1 MNKKIIAIIIII
13 LCIFGV
19 YLYGT
24 HKELTLNDYFV
35 KSDDYTSTWNN
46 VSKEISVQKEFP
58 LKFNQT
64 YENVATEVT
73 FYIGNKVLNSTD
85 VVNDTHN
92 GKLTVNVTMK
102 LTEEPTGVDFNIYNG
117 DLIESDIEGLEY
129 GEKFHLI

>member
-46 VSKEISVQKEFP
+46 VSKEIKCSKGISV
-58 LKFNQT
+58 
-64 YENVATEVT
+64 
-73 FYIGNKVLNSTD
+73 KVQSNL
-85 VVNDTHN
+85 
-92 GKLTVNVTMK
+92 
-102 LTEEPTGVDFNIYNG
+102 
-117 DLIESDIEGLEY
+117 
-129 GEKFHLI
+129 

>member
-1 MNKKIIAIIIII
+1 MVYKMNKKIIAIIIII
-13 LCIFGV
+13 LCIIGV

-73 FYIGNKVLNSTD
+73 FYIWKQGA
-85 VVNDTHN
+85 
-92 GKLTVNVTMK
+92 
-102 LTEEPTGVDFNIYNG
+102 
-117 DLIESDIEGLEY
+117 
-129 GEKFHLI
+129 